1 MTSMHVFSQHRIL
14 TSAYF
19 SENKMTIL
27 LIFLSLPVKST
38 LFWAESCTESWGSLD
53 GDVHFVQKVFQK
65 VLLLICQVKVG
76 LYRWE
81 RDKCEQCLKKPLM
94 GQFAQITKK
103 KSHIL
108 LMISSHGKSSGF
120 VCLRFSDKCV
130 LVVFNPIQREQ
141 IKFQLTLKVLLWK
154 IFHGCA
160 VSERHRAFTAWI
172 ELGLPLLWKFDM
184 QEFYNLVIWNWD
196 YCQIIIAW
204 YNLVWV
210 RKYCL
215 VRSRFSGPLM
225 RRDFT
230 LE

>member
-1 MTSMHVFSQHRIL
+1 MAMFTLSKKFVKKF
-14 TSAYF
+14 YF
-19 SENKMTIL
+19 L
-27 LIFLSLPVKST
+27 FVKSR
-38 LFWAESCTESWGSLD
+38 WGCID
-53 GDVHFVQKVFQK
+53 G
-65 VLLLICQVKVG
+65 
-76 LYRWE
+76 E

-160 VSERHRAFTAWI
+160 VSERHRAFTA
-172 ELGLPLLWKFDM
+172 
-184 QEFYNLVIWNWD
+184 
-196 YCQIIIAW
+196 
-204 YNLVWV
+204 
-210 RKYCL
+210 
-215 VRSRFSGPLM
+215 
-225 RRDFT
+225 
-230 LE
+230 